1 MYQQQFNSRLIS
13 AITLKKKINQSL
25 FLTWL
30 CVCVGQ
36 CMAAYTCHL
45 SEWNCN
51 RHKCHAVPSVRTKA
65 FTGHWHGSGQ
75 NWTDPIL
82 IKWGSLRAITVTKM
96 LPCDWQILYQ
106 SFCLCVCVCLNVG
119 IFLCVCVLFF
129 DWVLTCVWI
138 AQFFFLSN
146 KVLIEPSLRHRFIT
160 EDNFHHI
167 IWCQGAADLSRV
179 VDPDKSSPSR
189 ELSCFWSP
197 QSFHQLSRNRLCPS
211 LVYDVLRVAS
221 VTPI

>member
-13 AITLKKKINQSL
+13 AITLKKKIIKVY
-25 FLTWL
+25 FWPG
-30 CVCVGQ
+30 CVCVL
-36 CMAAYTCHL
+36 ASVWLHTPVTCQ
-45 SEWNCN
+45 SEIVTDTSVTL
-51 RHKCHAVPSVRTKA
+51 CHQSGLKPSLA
-65 FTGHWHGSGQ
+65 
-75 NWTDPIL
+75 TDTA
-82 IKWGSLRAITVTKM
+82 RAELDRSNFNQVGFASCHR
-96 LPCDWQILYQ
+96 CDQDATLWLTD
-106 SFCLCVCVCLNVG
+106 SVSVFLFVCVCVCLNVG
-119 IFLCVCVLFF
+119 IFLCVCVLIF

-138 AQFFFLSN
+138 SQFFFLSN

-197 QSFHQLSRNRLCPS
+197 QSFHQLSRNRPCLSFTRLWC
-211 LVYDVLRVAS
+211 
-221 VTPI
+221 TEGC